1 MNAGGRA
8 QLPGTPSLV
17 QSLAAAAATGDAG
30 ATIFG
35 VTIAQQPTCST
46 AAQAS
51 DSAFLGSGSHTTITN
66 VNPGKFELI
75 MHTGSGGTQIAGGS
89 SRVATIPLTE
99 PVSGSRVESW
109 ASLIE

>member
-1 MNAGGRA
+1 
-8 QLPGTPSLV
+8 
-17 QSLAAAAATGDAG
+17 
-30 ATIFG
+30 
-35 VTIAQQPTCST
+35 
-46 AAQAS
+46 
-51 DSAFLGSGSHTTITN
+51 
-66 VNPGKFELI
+66 